1 MFNKYFC
8 NKYQSKKVTLRVIV
22 DKLVSEHPL
31 FFWGI
36 GAPLCMYC
44 LYDMYTN
51 EGPMVAF
58 GILLIAITLSLAR
71 IFDYITVATCPLK
84 KND

>member
-22 DKLVSEHPL
+22 DKFTSEHPL

-36 GAPLCMYC
+36 VAPFSVYGF
-44 LYDMYTN
+44 YDIYTN
-51 EGPMVAF
+51 ESPMVAF
-58 GILLIAITLSLAR
+58 GMLLVTIILVLAR
-71 IFDYITVATCPLK
+71 IFDRITVATCPLK